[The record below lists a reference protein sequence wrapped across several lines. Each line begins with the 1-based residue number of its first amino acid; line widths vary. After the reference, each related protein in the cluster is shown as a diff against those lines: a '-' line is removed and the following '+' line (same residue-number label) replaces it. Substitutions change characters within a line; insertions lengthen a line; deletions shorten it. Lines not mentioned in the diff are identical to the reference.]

1 MMFRCSDCFE
11 RLYVTANCAYKTP
24 KNTQLDT
31 QSIKTTAVSTEHSL
45 SLSAIAYG
53 KIVVSQTNIDSNSE
67 DENFSKEPLNIR
79 LMSYFNQSIDETIQ
93 TDDDEDGEEAIK
105 LKIRRV
111 TKRRENEEYASISD
125 D

>member
-1 MMFRCSDCFE
+1 MDHRIQ
-11 RLYVTANCAYKTP
+11 KT
-24 KNTQLDT
+24 KDVL
-31 QSIKTTAVSTEHSL
+31 
-45 SLSAIAYG
+45 
-53 KIVVSQTNIDSNSE
+53 QTNIDSNSE

-93 TDDDEDGEEAIK
+93 SDDYEDSEEAIK

-125 D
+125 DLKLYN

>member
-1 MMFRCSDCFE
+1 M
-11 RLYVTANCAYKTP
+11 
-24 KNTQLDT
+24 
-31 QSIKTTAVSTEHSL
+31 STEHSL

-53 KIVVSQTNIDSNSE
+53 KIVVSQMNIDSNSE

-79 LMSYFNQSIDETIQ
+79 LMSYFNQSIDGTIQ
-93 TDDDEDGEEAIK
+93 SDDYENSEEAIK